1 MGNILLV
8 CRHCQPRNYT
18 QNYNNYLMMSSTKTR
33 GDAISCLGGDG
44 DTTTRRQCLV
54 EELCVVVKE
63 SLSHCGLNVNLL
75 WTGLLQARGRVQ
87 LGKSIY

>member
-8 CRHCQPRNYT
+8 CRHGQPRNYT
-18 QNYNNYLMMSSTKTR
+18 QNYYNYLMMSSTKTR
-33 GDAISCLGGDG
+33 DAISCLGG